1 MTVART
7 LMHAVIGGGLSAG
20 LGNLGG
26 VTANLWPDRGA
37 IVPIL
42 GVLSHRA
49 VSNTVVGSIS

>member
-1 MTVART
+1 
-7 LMHAVIGGGLSAG
+7 MHAVIGGGLSAG